1 MKIKE
6 RIKNIGFWTS
16 LISAVFLILGAF
28 GVEIG
33 GETASGIINSVCSLL
48 VVLGV
53 ISDPTCGSGYLDVLP
68 PVDDETDT
76 ETEK

>member
-16 LISAVFLILGAF
+16 LIGAVFLILGAF

-33 GETASGIINSVCSLL
+33 GETASGVINSVCSAL

-53 ISDPTCGSGYLDVLP
+53 ISDPTCGSGYLD
-68 PVDDETDT
+68 DMSSEEDKSETDG
-76 ETEK
+76 E